1 MRSAALVVV
10 VTISFWW
17 TSLAKCGGS
26 KTTGNVIAPYL
37 THKNNLTYTNT
48 VLHYSMNK
56 KTYNIT
62 LLANNGETHTFNWE
76 AEGFFAAC
84 REGMAS
90 VVKLHDGRQ
99 WELVEAKRVA

>member
-1 MRSAALVVV
+1 
-10 VTISFWW
+10 
-17 TSLAKCGGS
+17 
-26 KTTGNVIAPYL
+26 
-37 THKNNLTYTNT
+37 
-48 VLHYSMNK
+48 MNK